1 MIVPR
6 DKSNADQVMDF
17 LPGGD
22 LMALLMKEDTFSE
35 AATRQYMAEVAM
47 AVNSV
52 HELGY
57 IHRDL
62 KPGKL
67 LRYTST
73 CRYDDANMRRKQRE
87 ESEEDQ
93 KMVYTDTSFVLVND
107 YHSFPHQIIFCLT
120 GMAT

>member
-1 MIVPR
+1 
-6 DKSNADQVMDF
+6 MDF

-67 LRYTST
+67 LRYTSA

-93 KMVYTDTSFVLVND
+93 KMVYTDTSIVLVND
-107 YHSFPHQIIFCLT
+107 YRSFPHQIIFCLT